1 MSLPQNIVSIPL
13 HIMILPLGIM
23 SIPTD
28 KYTDILALR
37 TVSLPLLL
45 TACLKYC
52 ELASKY
58 REHSIKYCK
67 LTLEHI

>member
-37 TVSLPLLL
+37 TVSLPLHVPTNSLPEVL
-45 TACLKYC
+45 
-52 ELASKY
+52 
-58 REHSIKYCK
+58 
-67 LTLEHI
+67 

>member
-37 TVSLPLLL
+37 AVSLPLPTNSLPEVL
-45 TACLKYC
+45 
-52 ELASKY
+52 
-58 REHSIKYCK
+58 
-67 LTLEHI
+67 